1 MYEERT
7 TIPTLIKLF
16 TTKIVANNLM
26 GYFNNLNIFLSFI
39 SSISFGVN
47 EKKATSEAEI
57 KAEDNNR
64 NIKITKLK
72 ITSVQILNSK
82 IDNSVKKLMGTSS
95 KLEYFS

>member
-1 MYEERT
+1 MKYKCFFVMQEERT
-7 TIPTLIKLF
+7 TMPTLIKLF
-16 TTKIVANNLM
+16 TTKIVANNLL
-26 GYFNNLNIFLSFI
+26 GYFNSLNIFLSFI

-72 ITSVQILNSK
+72 ITSVQILSSK
-82 IDNSVKKLMGTSS
+82 IDNSVK
-95 KLEYFS
+95 